1 MDIRE
6 IIDYLKSYD
15 GKEIKLMEVCG
26 THTAAIFKNGIRDLI
41 SPKIKLISGPGCPV
55 CVTPTAF
62 IDRCVEYALKPGHEL
77 LTFGD
82 MMKVP
87 GTHGSLSENKSSSAG
102 TGNSAGSGESARSD
116 SSGTNVGRKARITIM
131 YSPFEAIEKAK
142 ADPDTTFVIA
152 AVGFETTAP
161 TYALMLQQAKV
172 QGITNIRLVTAL
184 KTAIPALEWI
194 CENQADIDGFICPG
208 HVSVITG
215 IHVYDPLAEKY
226 HKPFVVSG
234 FEAEH
239 ILIAIY
245 RIVKQIEAG
254 EGRTENM
261 YPSAVRENG
270 NAKALAVMDEA
281 FAPGPAM
288 WRGLGIIEGSG
299 LYLNDDYAEYDGG
312 SRDLYEDMELP
323 AECCCGAV
331 ITGRINPDQC
341 PMFASGAC
349 TPMNPFG
356 PCMVSSE
363 GSCGIWYRNK
373 H

>member
-1 MDIRE
+1 MNVKDL
-6 IIDYLKSYD
+6 IDYLKAYN
-15 GKEIKLMEVCG
+15 GRELKIMEVCG

-55 CVTPTAF
+55 CVTPTAY
-62 IDRCVEYALKPGHEL
+62 IDRCVEFARTPGCHL

-87 GTHGSLSENKSSSAG
+87 GTHGSLSENKAAG
-102 TGNSAGSGESARSD
+102 EEGAAAN
-116 SSGTNVGRKARITIM
+116 ITIM

-142 ADPDTTFVIA
+142 ENPDITYGIA

-161 TYALMLQQAKV
+161 VYALLVQQAKAL
-172 QGITNIRLVTAL
+172 GIQNIRLITAL
-184 KTAIPALEWI
+184 KTAIPALKWI
-194 CENQADIDGFICPG
+194 CENQNDIDGFICPG

-215 IHVYDPLAEKY
+215 SRIYDQLAETY
-226 HKPFVVSG
+226 RKPFVVSG

-239 ILIAIY
+239 ILAAIY
-245 RIVKQIEAG
+245 RIVKQSEEG
-254 EGRTENM
+254 MGRTENM
-261 YPSAVRENG
+261 YKNAVHTEG
-270 NAKALAVMDEA
+270 NTKALAAMEQVYEA
-281 FAPGPAM
+281 GPAM
-288 WRGLGIIEGSG
+288 WRGLGIIQGSG
-299 LYLNDDYAEYDGG
+299 LYLKDDYSCYDGG
-312 SRDLYEDMELP
+312 SHELYEDMELP

-341 PMFASGAC
+341 PMFRSGRC
-349 TPMNPFG
+349 TPLEPFG

-363 GSCGIWYRNK
+363 GSCGIWYRNL